1 MSKYI
6 LKYNKTG
13 YLKYISHLDLMR
25 LFHRSFKRAE
35 IKLKYSNG
43 YNPHPKMVIAQPL
56 SLGYESTSE
65 YLEIDT
71 WEEFDQG
78 IILSKL
84 NSILPNGIKI
94 IACKSLEN
102 FSKTLAALVEYAEYE
117 IKIDSNDLAKFENL
131 VNFLNAPEILIEKY
145 QHKSNTTKT
154 IDIKPLIKEFSYKIN
169 ENNIV
174 LNAIIRTG
182 SNQNLNP
189 EHFIQGILKY
199 CDIESENCM
208 ISIVRT
214 EIFFEKDNI
223 ILPIQ
228 DICN

>member
-1 MSKYI
+1 
-6 LKYNKTG
+6 
-13 YLKYISHLDLMR
+13 MR
-25 LFHRSFKRAE
+25 LFHRSFKRAN

-71 WEEFDQG
+71 WEEFDQDT
-78 IILSKL
+78 ILSKM
-84 NSILPNGIKI
+84 NSILPFGIKI
-94 IACKSLEN
+94 IACKSLES

-117 IKIDSNDLAKFENL
+117 IKIQSNELDKFSNL
-131 VNFLNAPEILIEKY
+131 VSFLNAPEILVEKY
-145 QHKSNTTKT
+145 QHKSNTTKI
-154 IDIKPLIKEFSYKIN
+154 IDIKPLIKDFTYIIN
-169 ENNIV
+169 ENNIII
-174 LNAIIRTG
+174 NAIIRTG

-189 EHFIQGILKY
+189 EHFVQGVMKY
-199 CDIESENCM
+199 CDIDLANCL

-214 EIFFEKDNI
+214 EIFFEKDNT